1 MESYVK
7 CMPSLCKTRRV
18 LLSRERMVWG
28 PHHDRVQL
36 ALSWQGSQGPPTSLL
51 VLIVELR
58 LEGGLGCRRDVADE
72 HRVSFLLLLA
82 PPDPAALGIAISSIR
97 YLFF

>member
-1 MESYVK
+1 MF
-7 CMPSLCKTRRV
+7 
-18 LLSRERMVWG
+18 WG

-36 ALSWQGSQGPPTSLL
+36 ALSWQGSQGPPASLP
-51 VLIVELR
+51 VLIIELR
-58 LEGGLGCRRDVADE
+58 LEGSLGCRRDVADE
-72 HRVSFLLLLA
+72 HRISFLLLLA